1 MFLALFGQLLFE
13 AAFAITV
20 HHGFVPVLA
29 KVFGNVVFMYI
40 IIGQHYN
47 LAKGLQ
53 HDTQEGYY
61 GYQFFQT
68 GIIFVNLQCKITGK
82 PD

>member
-1 MFLALFGQLLFE
+1 
-13 AAFAITV
+13 
-20 HHGFVPVLA
+20 
-29 KVFGNVVFMYI
+29 
-40 IIGQHYN
+40 
-47 LAKGLQ
+47 LQ